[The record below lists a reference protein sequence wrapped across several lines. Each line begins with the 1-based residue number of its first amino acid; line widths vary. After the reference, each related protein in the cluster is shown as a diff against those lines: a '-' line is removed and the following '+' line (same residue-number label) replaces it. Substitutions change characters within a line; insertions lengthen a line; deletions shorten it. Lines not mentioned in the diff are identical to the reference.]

1 MTNYKILLTT
11 LLVCGLSGFL
21 ASPLVFAADEPEQ
34 PGELIPQET
43 LVLDGLDTAIV
54 DPGIPN
60 VDLTP
65 DPQPVST
72 VVAAQQPDTPA
83 QAEQVSLLALIGKG
97 GVVGYLIIL
106 ISVVALALIIDYLL
120 TIRRS
125 RILPAADISRLRQ
138 LIQTGQL
145 DNLHQLEGKE
155 NSFLTRVTAAGL
167 REANAG
173 YGAMIKAMEDSSE
186 ALAAGIARK
195 TEHLNVIGALSP
207 MLGLL
212 GTVLGMLQV
221 FNEIAI
227 TPGAI
232 EPRQLAEGIFQ
243 ALVTTCL
250 GLIVAI
256 PALYSYA
263 IFRNRVDELTGE
275 AALTAERLV
284 APFKA
289 VSDVMSADSAS

>member
-1 MTNYKILLTT
+1 MKSPQINPPMPS
-11 LLVCGLSGFL
+11 LLVAL
-21 ASPLVFAADEPEQ
+21 
-34 PGELIPQET
+34 
-43 LVLDGLDTAIV
+43 
-54 DPGIPN
+54 
-60 VDLTP
+60 
-65 DPQPVST
+65 
-72 VVAAQQPDTPA
+72 
-83 QAEQVSLLALIGKG
+83 LLALPLVASAADDDETATTVAAPDTLPVLEGSGPVDDGLLAPVSIDPAAFDSAAAVIPPPDTSSAAEPERLPEMSLFSLIDKG

-120 TIRRS
+120 TIRLS
-125 RILPAADISRLRQ
+125 KILPADDLARLKSMIEKKQ
-138 LIQTGQL
+138 FDDL
-145 DNLHQLEGKE
+145 DRLDSND
-155 NSFLTRVTAAGL
+155 NSFLVRVTSAGL
-167 REANAG
+167 REANLG
-173 YGAMIKAMEDSSE
+173 YDAMIKAMEDTAE
-186 ALAAGIARK
+186 ALASGIARK

-221 FNEIAI
+221 FNEIAM

-263 IFRNRVDELTGE
+263 IFRNRVDEFTGE
-275 AALTAERLV
+275 AALAAERLI
-284 APFKA
+284 APFK
-289 VSDVMSADSAS
+289 SSAG

>member
-1 MTNYKILLTT
+1 MTKPKTLFMK
-11 LLVCGLSGFL
+11 LLVCGIASFL
-21 ASPLVFAADEPEQ
+21 ALPLALAADESDQPASPLVIEQEPAVLDAADA
-34 PGELIPQET
+34 
-43 LVLDGLDTAIV
+43 AIV
-54 DPGIPN
+54 DPGIPDLN
-60 VDLTP
+60 LTP
-65 DPQPVST
+65 AS
-72 VVAAQQPDTPA
+72 AAAPGQQPDSSA
-83 QAEQVSLLALIGKG
+83 QSEQVSLLALIGKG

-106 ISVVALALIIDYLL
+106 ISVVALALIIDYQL

-138 LIQTGQL
+138 LIEADQL
-145 DNLHQLEGKE
+145 GNLDQLEGKG
-155 NSFLTRVTAAGL
+155 NSYLTRVTAAGL
-167 REANAG
+167 REANVG

-275 AALTAERLV
+275 AALTAERLI
-284 APFKA
+284 APFKTA
-289 VSDVMSADSAS
+289 AGDHPADSAS